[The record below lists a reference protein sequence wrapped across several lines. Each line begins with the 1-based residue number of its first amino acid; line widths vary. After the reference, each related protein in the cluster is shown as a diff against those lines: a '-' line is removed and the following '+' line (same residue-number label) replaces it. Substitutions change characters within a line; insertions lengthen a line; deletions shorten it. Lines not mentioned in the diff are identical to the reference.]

1 MKKLFRIL
9 SFARPYSK
17 YWPQYVVFTFLGM
30 IFGIV
35 NLALIIPL
43 LDVVFDPNAMIK
55 VNEAPMFTFSVDYAI
70 KIFNYYLTQIA
81 QLYGRMGALVFV
93 AVAVIIA
100 SFLANMFKYGGQCI
114 MAALRTEVI
123 FKIRQSL
130 MEKMTR
136 LDIAYFNR
144 KKKGD
149 IISVLSNDVTE
160 IQANVVKSFHVVFR
174 EPFLILGYFAVLF
187 YMSYQLTII
196 TLVALPLSA
205 LLISKVTRKLRTAA
219 VKAQAVLGQLLAM
232 IEETISGARI
242 IKAFNGQ
249 QYVRNKFKT
258 INREQTNLH
267 RNICYRQELASPIS
281 EFLGITV
288 AMIIL
293 LFGGWWILNAKS
305 TFTVS
310 SFIAYLAFYYQIL
323 VPLKSIAT
331 AYTDIKRGMASA
343 DRIFDILDTPI
354 VITKV
359 KNPIDINSFE
369 NNIEF
374 KNVCFAYQ
382 TSPVLHNINIT
393 FSKGKMYA
401 IVGASGAGK
410 TTMADLIP
418 RFYDVTSG
426 AILIDG
432 IDIRQYQPKK
442 LMNLIGVVNQEPI
455 LFNDTIHNNIAF
467 GLENISEDLIIE
479 AAKVANAH
487 DFIMELE
494 HGYQSNIGDRGNK
507 LSGGQKQRISI
518 ARAVLKNPPILIL
531 DEATSALD
539 TESERL
545 VQEALTNLMKNRTSI
560 VIAHRLSTIQH
571 ADQIVVLQK
580 GEIKEQGAHA
590 ELIALQEGIYH
601 RLCSLQAFE

>member
-1 MKKLFRIL
+1 
-9 SFARPYSK
+9 
-17 YWPQYVVFTFLGM
+17 
-30 IFGIV
+30 
-35 NLALIIPL
+35 
-43 LDVVFDPNAMIK
+43 
-55 VNEAPMFTFSVDYAI
+55 
-70 KIFNYYLTQIA
+70 
-81 QLYGRMGALVFV
+81 MGALFFV
-93 AVAVIIA
+93 AIVVVIA
-100 SFLANMFKYGGQCI
+100 SFLANFFKYGGQCI
-114 MAALRTEVI
+114 MASLRTEVI
-123 FKIRQSL
+123 FKIRKSL
-130 MEKMTR
+130 MDKIIK
-136 LDIAYFNR
+136 LDIAYFNK

-149 IISVLSNDVTE
+149 IISVLSNDVSE
-160 IQANVVKSFHVVFR
+160 VQANVIKSFHIVFR

-205 LLISKVTRKLRTAA
+205 LLISKVTRKLRGIA
-219 VKAQAVLGQLLAM
+219 VKAQSVLGQLLAM

-249 QYVRNKFKT
+249 QYVRNKFNT
-258 INREQTNLH
+258 INREQTNLYCK
-267 RNICYRQELASPIS
+267 IYYKQELASPLS

-288 AMIIL
+288 AMVIL

-310 SFIAYLAFYYQIL
+310 SFIVYLAFYYQIL

-331 AYTDIKRGMASA
+331 AYTDIRRGMASA
-343 DRIFDILDTPI
+343 DRIFEVLDTSI
-354 VITKV
+354 EIKKV
-359 KNPIDINSFE
+359 ENPIDINSFE
-369 NNIEF
+369 KNIEF
-374 KNVCFAYQ
+374 KDVCFAYQ
-382 TSPVLHNINIT
+382 SLAVLNNVNIT

-401 IVGASGAGK
+401 IVGPSGAGK
-410 TTMADLIP
+410 TTMVDLIP

-442 LMNLIGVVNQEPI
+442 LMSLIGVVNQEPI
-455 LFNDTIHNNIAF
+455 LFNDTVHNNIAF
-467 GLENISEDLIIE
+467 GLENVPEEAIME
-479 AAKVANAH
+479 AAKIANAH

-494 HGYQSNIGDRGNK
+494 QGYQTNIGDRGNK

-531 DEATSALD
+531 DEATSSLD

-580 GEIKEQGAHA
+580 GEIEEQGTHA
-590 ELIALQEGIYH
+590 ELIALQEGVYH
-601 RLCSLQAFE
+601 RLCSLQAFDYH